1 MEKIKL
7 NLERPIAF
15 YPQLSRV
22 LGGIDEAIF
31 VQQLY
36 YWSDKGRDKEG
47 WIYKTK
53 KEWEEETTLTPKM
66 QDRVRKSLVKTGVL
80 ITELKAVGNKPILHY
95 KLDIAMIQK
104 VIMQYDERYDCND
117 TKGNIPSYTEITSE
131 NTTDTATQALQERV
145 DINKLIELFKE
156 VNPSFTRLFK
166 MPPQREAIKRMVSQ
180 FGEEQ
185 LIAMINALPQVNK
198 IPFMPVTTTPYEL
211 EKNMGKIK
219 AKVEQER
226 IREKGRGI
234 RVSGL

>member
-22 LGGIDEAIF
+22 LGGIEEAIF

-36 YWSDKGRDKEG
+36 YWSDKGRDNKG

-53 KEWEEETTLTPKM
+53 KEWEEETTLTSKM
-66 QDRVRKSLVKTGVL
+66 QDRVRKNLVNIGIL
-80 ITELKAVGNKPILHY
+80 ITELKSVGNKPILHY

-117 TKGNIPSYTEITSE
+117 TKGNIPSYTENTSE
-131 NTTDTATQALQERV
+131 ITTDIAVQAPQQKIDV
-145 DINKLIELFKE
+145 DKYIDLFKA
-156 VNPSFTRLFK
+156 VNPAFARLFK
-166 MPPQREAIKRMVSQ
+166 MPPQREAVKRMFSQ
-180 FGEEQ
+180 FGDEQ
-185 LIAMINALPQVNK
+185 LTAMIEALPKVNN

-226 IREKGRGI
+226 VREKGRGI
-234 RVSGL
+234 KVSGL